1 MKLFLLLL
9 FCVTFLSAKN
19 PIVYSS
25 IGDELYD
32 SVEVIEKL
40 KENIEFSADKN
51 RVDSYVNEVK
61 KSKEIGF
68 AIEAGDKGI
77 DKMVYL
83 TKLRELLKI
92 YNSFNV
98 KNKIDG
104 SFKESIE
111 NKNSKLF
118 VAVVNSGVVNT
129 EIYKSEILTYYKEH
143 MDEIDPAGVIKK
155 YLDEETVA
163 KKEEERLEQEKKS
176 QIKNKKIAPKYDYKA
191 DRIKQIRED
200 DKRKEQRMEKL
211 LSEDV
216 KQKKEEIRQ
225 AQKNEL
231 NSNP

>member
-1 MKLFLLLL
+1 MKFFLLLL

-32 SVEVIEKL
+32 SVEIIEKL
-40 KENIEFSADKN
+40 KANIEFSDDQN
-51 RVDSYVNEVK
+51 RVDSYIDEVK
-61 KSKEIGF
+61 RSKEIGF
-68 AIEAGDKGI
+68 AIEAGDKNL

-92 YNSFNV
+92 YNSFKV
-98 KNKIDG
+98 KNKIEG

-118 VAVVNSGVVNT
+118 VAVVNSGAVNT
-129 EIYKSEILTYYKEH
+129 EIYKSEILTYYKQH
-143 MDEIDPAGVIKK
+143 MDEIDPAGIIKK
-155 YLDEETVA
+155 YLDEESIV

-176 QIKNKKIAPKYDYKA
+176 QKRTGSKHDYKA
-191 DRIKQIRED
+191 DRIRQIRED

-211 LSEDV
+211 LNEDV

-225 AQKNEL
+225 IQKNEL